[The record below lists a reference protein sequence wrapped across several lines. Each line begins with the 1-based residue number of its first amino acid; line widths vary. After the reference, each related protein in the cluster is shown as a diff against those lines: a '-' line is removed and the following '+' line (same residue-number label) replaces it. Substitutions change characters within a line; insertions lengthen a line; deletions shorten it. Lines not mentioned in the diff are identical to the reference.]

1 MLDRYIVY
9 LKGTVSRLSSS
20 FCRFYHLHF
29 LNDLNVPDISTW
41 KYVDD
46 STIAEIAPLGE
57 VSHAQSAVDTMPNW
71 SRVNMMQLNAASK
84 CKELLIDFK
93 RSPHTF
99 IPVSVCCSDL
109 CAVNYAKILGL
120 TIVIKRS

>member
-9 LKGTVSRLSSS
+9 LKATMSRLSSS

-29 LNDLNVPDISTW
+29 LNDLNVPDISAW

-46 STIAEIAPLGE
+46 STIAEIAPRGE
-57 VSHAQSAVDTMPNW
+57 VSHAQIAVDTMRNW

-99 IPVSVCCSDL
+99 IPLSVCCSDL
-109 CAVNYAKILGL
+109 CAFNYAKILGL

>member
-20 FCRFYHLHF
+20 FCWFYHLHF

-41 KYVDD
+41 KYVDG
-46 STIAEIAPLGE
+46 STIAEIAPRGE
-57 VSHAQSAVDTMPNW
+57 VSHAQSAVDTTRNW

-93 RSPHTF
+93 RSPHIF
-99 IPVSVCCSDL
+99 IPVLVCCSDL
-109 CAVNYAKILGL
+109 CAVNYAKIRGL

>member
-1 MLDRYIVY
+1 MEIVP
-9 LKGTVSRLSSS
+9 R
-20 FCRFYHLHF
+20 
-29 LNDLNVPDISTW
+29 
-41 KYVDD
+41 
-46 STIAEIAPLGE
+46 GE
-57 VSHAQSAVDTMPNW
+57 VSHAKSAVDTMRNL

-109 CAVNYAKILGL
+109 CVVNYAKILGL
-120 TIVIKRS
+120 TIVVKGS